1 MAVTRATGRGIGL
14 VLLLLVLG
22 AQLHLLSDLDSG
34 QLRTHGCPV
43 CSLLSFAILLSL
55 PRLCSLPLQR
65 RPNNS
70 FSAAVTAQGV
80 FRSTSPRAPPAL

>member
-1 MAVTRATGRGIGL
+1 MAATRATGRGIGL

-34 QLRTHGCPV
+34 QLGTHGCPV
-43 CSLLSFAILLSL
+43 CSLLSFVILLSL
-55 PRLCSLPLQR
+55 PRLSSLPFQR
-65 RPNNS
+65 RPDS
-70 FSAAVTAQGV
+70 AISAAVTAQDV